1 MKNKQ
6 CGLTDLFV
14 VFLKIGA
21 FAFGGG
27 YGMLTLIERE
37 VVDKKQWVS
46 PADIVDIFAV
56 TICLPGAVGLNA
68 AAFIGYTVR
77 GITGAVVAVCANLLP
92 AAAIVLILSHLL
104 FSVKGNFLIEA
115 AFLGIRPAV
124 IGLIICAAYRMAHNS
139 LDGGAAK
146 ALCALAALVCI
157 TVSDAIIP
165 VILAGG
171 IIGYGLQAITRA
183 KSATDKEK

>member
-1 MKNKQ
+1 MNNKQ
-6 CGLTDLFV
+6 CRLTDLFI

-27 YGMLTLIERE
+27 YAMLTLIERE

-46 PADIVDIFAV
+46 QADIVDILAV
-56 TICLPGAVGLNA
+56 TICLPGAVGINA
-68 AAFIGYTVR
+68 AAFIGYMVR
-77 GITGAVVAVCANLLP
+77 GFAGAVVAVCANLLP
-92 AAAIVLILSHLL
+92 AVAIVLILSHLL
-104 FSVKGNFLIEA
+104 LIVKSNSLIGA

-124 IGLIICAAYRMAHNS
+124 IGLIICAVYRTAHNS
-139 LDGGAAK
+139 LAGNAAK
-146 ALCALAALVCI
+146 ALCALAALICI

-171 IIGYGLQAITRA
+171 IIGYGLQVIKGV